1 MSGPLAVQV
10 ELDLETNAVLGNLAK
25 DSAQALAAALTGLNP
40 AVHPTTAEPER
51 PPKAPKLEL
60 GKRGRPSD
68 SSHFGGRNQGQGQ
81 GNKQGRKGGQD
92 LSSGNCSGQ
101 VGDQTGNS
109 APDPQAELSLPGA
122 NAPIPVLFKA
132 AEKYK
137 EQAKAKFM
145 EAPIRAVLLS
155 TLFLTLSHCL
165 QTLSTDANQQESA
178 RDKGW
183 LTQGNEWWYQK
194 WDADNQVLQ
203 RLWPVAGFSY
213 AGVD

>member
-1 MSGPLAVQV
+1 
-10 ELDLETNAVLGNLAK
+10 
-25 DSAQALAAALTGLNP
+25 
-40 AVHPTTAEPER
+40 
-51 PPKAPKLEL
+51 
-60 GKRGRPSD
+60 
-68 SSHFGGRNQGQGQ
+68 
-81 GNKQGRKGGQD
+81 
-92 LSSGNCSGQ
+92 
-101 VGDQTGNS
+101 
-109 APDPQAELSLPGA
+109 
-122 NAPIPVLFKA
+122 
-132 AEKYK
+132 
-137 EQAKAKFM
+137 M
-145 EAPIRAVLLS
+145 EAPICAVLLS